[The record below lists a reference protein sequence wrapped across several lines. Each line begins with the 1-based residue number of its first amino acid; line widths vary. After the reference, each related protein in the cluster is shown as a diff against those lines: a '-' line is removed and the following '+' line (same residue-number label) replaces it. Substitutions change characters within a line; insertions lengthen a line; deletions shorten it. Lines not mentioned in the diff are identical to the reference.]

1 MVFQRSGIP
10 LKTDRYFKGPEVLY
24 RQITIWKKWTEL
36 FQRPGTL
43 IRSGPRSA
51 VCSFLKRYE
60 TLKVYDFWTSFWTRF
75 QRLTTLSKLSFL
87 TKMLTLLWFCGFE
100 GPEPFLRQTSYLK
113 AHGFPNTNKRWGR
126 IKVRGSKRKVEK

>member
-43 IRSGPRSA
+43 IRSGPRSRRSPDYIRRFTTSGR
-51 VCSFLKRYE
+51 VFGQ
-60 TLKVYDFWTSFWTRF
+60 DF
-75 QRLTTLSKLSFL
+75 K
-87 TKMLTLLWFCGFE
+87 

-126 IKVRGSKRKVEK
+126 IKVRVGSKKLKLFVRIKPTGTMSKPLTTT